1 MKKIYQ
7 TPQTLIIKTEVQQ
20 MLCSSSFRA
29 DGDNI
34 KVRLSSGEGD
44 FGDNNTI
51 GVKRNYRNS
60 VTWDDWE

>member
-7 TPQTLIIKTEVQQ
+7 TPQTHIIKTEMQQ
-20 MLCSSSFRA
+20 MLCGSITR

-34 KVRLSSGEGD
+34 NVRLSSGEGD
-44 FGDNNTI
+44 FGTSNTI
-51 GVKRNYRNS
+51 GVKRDYRNS